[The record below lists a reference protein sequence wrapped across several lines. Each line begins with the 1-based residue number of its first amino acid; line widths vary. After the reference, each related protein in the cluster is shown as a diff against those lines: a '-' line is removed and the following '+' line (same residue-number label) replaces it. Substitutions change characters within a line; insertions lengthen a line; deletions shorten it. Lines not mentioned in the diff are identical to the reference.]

1 MTLIRTKIP
10 PRRYITRAQAMMAEK
25 RFCLESY
32 LYDPS
37 VLSSSSATANGA
49 GSDRSLSRPDETFM
63 AGHQRQSPD
72 SHGSGH
78 CGQRY
83 SVSDAYTPV
92 D

>member
-37 VLSSSSATANGA
+37 VLSSSSATGET
-49 GSDRSLSRPDETFM
+49 GSLGGIVALEM
-63 AGHQRQSPD
+63 LNVVAMVIGI
-72 SHGSGH
+72 HGG
-78 CGQRY
+78 R
-83 SVSDAYTPV
+83 
-92 D
+92 